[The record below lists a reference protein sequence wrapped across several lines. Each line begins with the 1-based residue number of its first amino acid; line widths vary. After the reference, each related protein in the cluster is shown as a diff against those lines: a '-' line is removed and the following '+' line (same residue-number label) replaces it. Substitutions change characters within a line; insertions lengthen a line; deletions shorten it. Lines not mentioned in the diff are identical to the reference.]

1 MKASDLLVRCLEAEK
16 VRVVFGLPGEENEDL
31 LFSLAD
37 SKIRFV
43 ACRHEQGAAFMAD
56 VWGRLTGMA
65 GVCLAT
71 LGPGATNLITG
82 VADAQLDKSPL
93 VAITGQGSVER
104 LHKES
109 HQAIDVVSMLKP
121 VTKWNTSINRPEV
134 IPEVVR
140 KAFKLAEREKPG
152 ATHLE
157 LPEDV
162 ARMEVDASPIPP
174 RRLRRPAPDYKALD
188 AAFDILRSARR
199 PLVLAGN
206 GAIRKLASKHLRQFI
221 EATGI
226 PVVTTFMGK
235 GAVSCEDPRSLFAVG
250 MLARDFVQDAFDE
263 ADVVMTVGYDVAEYD
278 PKLWSSRRALR
289 VIHLDFE
296 PAEVYAH
303 YQPEV
308 ELICD
313 ISAALWELNLRV
325 QRSPLHFGNWALPV
339 REQVARDVA
348 SYQLR
353 EGEPFTVPGA
363 LSLLRQ
369 LMAPEDVLISDVGAH
384 KVWIARNFCALEP
397 NTVLISNG
405 LASMG
410 LSLPGGIAAR
420 LAQPER
426 RVVCAMGDGGFLMN
440 AAEIETATRCGVCF
454 PILVFNDA
462 SYGLIRWKQRNRRAF
477 EVGTALTN
485 PDYVK
490 FAESFGIRGYSPRT
504 VAELERVLGE
514 VIPAQQMCIVEIK
527 VDQSPDVELSH
538 KLAAWAQARTQAPS
552 AAGDS

>member
-1 MKASDLLVRCLEAEK
+1 MKASDLLVRCLEAES
-16 VRVVFGLPGEENEDL
+16 VRYIFGLPGEENEDL

-37 SKIRFV
+37 SKIRFIP
-43 ACRHEQGAAFMAD
+43 CRHEQGAAFMAD
-56 VWGRLTGMA
+56 VWGRLTGTA
-65 GVCLAT
+65 GVCLST

-82 VADAQLDKSPL
+82 VADAQLDKAPL
-93 VAITGQGSVER
+93 VAITGQGSLER

-109 HQAIDVVSMLKP
+109 HQAVDVVAMLRP
-121 VTKWNTSINRPEV
+121 VTKWNTSIATPEV
-134 IPEVVR
+134 IAEVVR

-162 ARMEVDASPIPP
+162 AKLACEATPIPP
-174 RRLRRPAPDYKALD
+174 RRLRRPAPDYKALQ
-188 AAFDILRSARR
+188 AAFELLQHAKR

-221 EATGI
+221 EASGI

-235 GAVSCEDPRSLFAVG
+235 GAVSSRDPRSLFAVG
-250 MLARDFVQDAFDE
+250 MVARDFVQDAFDE
-263 ADVVMTVGYDVAEYD
+263 ADVVMTVGYDVAEYN
-278 PKLWSSRRALR
+278 PAQWNPRGRLK

-296 PAEVYAH
+296 PAEVYEH

-308 ELICD
+308 EVVCD

-325 QRSPLHFGNWALPV
+325 QKTPLHFENWAQPV
-339 REQVARDVA
+339 RERIAADLA
-348 SYQLR
+348 SYALK
-353 EGEPFTVPGA
+353 EGEPFTVPGT
-363 LSLLRQ
+363 LHLLREVMGDSD
-369 LMAPEDVLISDVGAH
+369 LLLSDVGAH
-384 KVWIARNFCALEP
+384 KVWIARNFPAYEP

-410 LSLPGGIAAR
+410 LSLPGGVAAK
-420 LAQPER
+420 LALPDR

-440 AAEIETATRCGVCF
+440 AAEIETATRVGVSF
-454 PILVFNDA
+454 PIVVFNDS
-462 SYGLIRWKQRNRRAF
+462 SYGLIRWKQRNRHAF

-490 FAESFGIRGYSPRT
+490 LADAFGIRGYSPRT
-504 VAELERVLGE
+504 LAELEGVLRE
-514 VIPAQQMCIVEIK
+514 VVPAQQMCIVEVK
-527 VDQSPDVELSH
+527 VDASPDISLSK
-538 KLAAWAQARTQAPS
+538 KLDAWARARRRQP
-552 AAGDS
+552 

>member
-1 MKASDLLVRCLEAEK
+1 MKASDLLVRCLEAEG
-16 VRVVFGLPGEENEDL
+16 VRCIFGLPGEENEDL

-43 ACRHEQGAAFMAD
+43 SCRHEQGAAFMAD
-56 VWGRLTGMA
+56 IWGRLTGTA
-65 GVCLAT
+65 GVCLST

-93 VAITGQGSVER
+93 VAITGQASLER
-104 LHKES
+104 THKES
-109 HQAIDVVSMLKP
+109 HQAIDVVAMLRP
-121 VTKWNTSINRPEV
+121 VVKWNTSISTPEV

-162 ARMEVDASPIPP
+162 AKLEVEAEPIQP
-174 RRLRRPAPDYKALD
+174 RRLRRPGPDYKALE
-188 AAFDILRSARR
+188 AAIGLLKSARR
-199 PLVLAGN
+199 PLILAGN
-206 GAIRKLASKHLRQFI
+206 GAIRKLASRHLRELV

-235 GAVSCEDPRSLFAVG
+235 GAVSCSDPRSLYAVG
-250 MLARDFVQDAFDE
+250 MLARDYVQDAFDR
-263 ADVVMTVGYDVAEYD
+263 ADVVMTVGYDIAEYD
-278 PKLWSSRRALR
+278 PKLWNPRKAIA

-308 ELICD
+308 ELVCD
-313 ISAALWELNLRV
+313 ISAALWELNRRTRELGLR
-325 QRSPLHFGNWALPV
+325 FENWAQSV
-339 REQVARDVA
+339 REKVGVDIA
-348 SYQLR
+348 SYELR
-353 EGEPFTVPGA
+353 EGQPFTVPGT
-363 LSLLRQ
+363 LNLLRSV
-369 LMAPEDVLISDVGAH
+369 MSEDDVLISDVGSH
-384 KVWIARNFCALEP
+384 KVWIARNFCALRP
-397 NTVLISNG
+397 NTVVISNG

-410 LSLPGGIAAR
+410 LSLPGGVAAK
-420 LAQPER
+420 LAHPEQ

-440 AAEIETATRCGVCF
+440 AAEIETATRLGLSF
-454 PILVFNDA
+454 PILVFND
-462 SYGLIRWKQRNRRAF
+462 SGYGLIRWKQRSHRGA

-490 FAESFGIRGYSPRT
+490 LAESFGIRGYSPRT
-504 VAELERVLGE
+504 LAELAGVLRE
-514 VIPAQQMCIVEIK
+514 VIPAQRMCIVEIK
-527 VDQSPDVELSH
+527 VDPAPDLELTR
-538 KLAAWAQARTQAPS
+538 KLGDWSDARGRTP
-552 AAGDS
+552 